1 MNLQSIYNY
10 YKAISYMTVSFSK
23 SISETSEV
31 LKQAVNEI
39 RNQNLKTKEA
49 MRKFSQGSTSTRQLS
64 V

>member
-1 MNLQSIYNY
+1 MNLQPIYNY

-49 MRKFSQGSTSTRQLS
+49 MWKFSQGSTSTRQS